1 MNRNLIIQQPFWD
14 MDVKAFLLHLIVI
27 KKDWQL
33 KKSIVYLKKCVVLV
47 FHDVQYYDSIHE
59 ESEVKED
66 KIMNLDDEL
75 ASLSNKNK
83 PKLFSRLDLVKF
95 DSMIMIYRE

>member
-1 MNRNLIIQQPFWD
+1 
-14 MDVKAFLLHLIVI
+14 
-27 KKDWQL
+27 
-33 KKSIVYLKKCVVLV
+33 
-47 FHDVQYYDSIHE
+47 
-59 ESEVKED
+59 
-66 KIMNLDDEL
+66 MNLDDEL